1 MGADTST
8 QRADGAAGVVGADGK
23 AVDAAGALTQ
33 RSGGRPIA
41 LVTGASR
48 GIGRAV
54 AKILGRDYHVLVGA
68 TSEEG
73 AAAVVAELPSA
84 EPFVA
89 DVTDPGQLAAAVA
102 RAGLGGADEGAT
114 GGAPDGAGGGVVEG
128 AIGGAPNGA
137 PDGAGRPRLDVLVH
151 SAGIWTK
158 SDIADAD
165 RDEWTRVLDV
175 NVISVVDLTR
185 RLLPA
190 LREAR
195 GTVVAIN
202 SGSGYHSGPGLGLYS
217 ASKFALRAVTDA
229 LREEERGVV
238 RVSSV
243 HPGRVD
249 TDMQVQIMG
258 EDGYDVS
265 KYVHVDSIAAAVRL
279 CVEATDDCIVEEVT
293 VRPRK

>member
-1 MGADTST
+1 MA
-8 QRADGAAGVVGADGK
+8 QRAD
-23 AVDAAGALTQ
+23 
-33 RSGGRPIA
+33 GRPIA

-54 AKILGRDYHVLVGA
+54 AEILGRDHHVLVGA
-68 TSEEG
+68 TTEEG

-89 DVTDPGQLAAAVA
+89 DVTDPDQLAVAVA
-102 RAGLGGADEGAT
+102 RAGLGGDDEGAT
-114 GGAPDGAGGGVVEG
+114 GGAPDGAGGGAGGGATGGAPNGAGGGVVEG
-128 AIGGAPNGA
+128 ATGGAPNGALDGA

-151 SAGIWTK
+151 SAGIWAK

-165 RDEWTRVLDV
+165 RDEWARLLDV

-190 LREAR
+190 LRESR

-258 EDGYDVS
+258 EDGYDGS

-279 CVEATDDCIVEEVT
+279 CVDATDDCIVEEVT

>member
-1 MGADTST
+1 MAGSEAGE
-8 QRADGAAGVVGADGK
+8 AAAG
-23 AVDAAGALTQ
+23 

-48 GIGRAV
+48 GIGRAI
-54 AKILGRDYHVLVGA
+54 ARDLGRDNHVLVGA
-68 TSEEG
+68 TTEEG

-89 DVTDPGQLAAAVA
+89 DVTDPDALAAAVEA
-102 RAGLGGADEGAT
+102 AGFGAGESGGDSGDDAAGEGAGENAAASGS
-114 GGAPDGAGGGVVEG
+114 GGRG
-128 AIGGAPNGA
+128 
-137 PDGAGRPRLDVLVH
+137 GAGRGLDVLVH
-151 SAGIWTK
+151 SAGIWAK
-158 SDIADAD
+158 SNVADAD
-165 RDEWTRVLDV
+165 RDEWSRLLDV
-175 NVISVVDLTR
+175 NVVSVVDLTR

-190 LREAR
+190 LRGAR

-202 SGSGYHSGPGLGLYS
+202 SGSGFKSGPGLGLYS
-217 ASKFALRAVTDA
+217 ASKFALRAITDA
-229 LREEERGVV
+229 LREEERDRV

-249 TDMQVQIMG
+249 TGMQVQIMG
-258 EDGYDVS
+258 ADGYDGS

-279 CVEATDDCIVEEVT
+279 CVDATEDCIVEEVT

>member
-151 SAGIWTK
+151 SAGIWAK

-165 RDEWTRVLDV
+165 RDEWARLLDV

-185 RLLPA
+185 RMLPA
-190 LREAR
+190 LREAG

-217 ASKFALRAVTDA
+217 ASKFALRAVSDA

-249 TDMQVQIMG
+249 TDMQVQIVG
-258 EDGYDVS
+258 EDGYDGS

-279 CVEATDDCIVEEVT
+279 CVDATDDCIVEEVT

>member
-1 MGADTST
+1 MA
-8 QRADGAAGVVGADGK
+8 QRA
-23 AVDAAGALTQ
+23 
-33 RSGGRPIA
+33 GGRPIA

-54 AKILGRDYHVLVGA
+54 AEVLGRDHHVLVGA
-68 TSEEG
+68 TTEEG
-73 AAAVVAELPSA
+73 AEAVVAELPSA

-89 DVTDPGQLAAAVA
+89 DVTDPDQLAAAIA
-102 RAGLGGADEGAT
+102 RAGLGGADEGVDDGVVEVAT
-114 GGAPDGAGGGVVEG
+114 GGAPDGAGGGVV
-128 AIGGAPNGA
+128 
-137 PDGAGRPRLDVLVH
+137 DGATGGTGHPRLDVLVH
-151 SAGIWTK
+151 SAGIWAK

-165 RDEWTRVLDV
+165 RDEWARLLDV

-185 RLLPA
+185 RMLPA

-258 EDGYDVS
+258 EDGYDGS

-279 CVEATDDCIVEEVT
+279 CVDATDDCIVEEVT

>member
-1 MGADTST
+1 MGADSLT
-8 QRADGAAGVVGADGK
+8 QRA
-23 AVDAAGALTQ
+23 
-33 RSGGRPIA
+33 GGRPIA

-54 AKILGRDYHVLVGA
+54 AEVLGRDHHVLVGA
-68 TSEEG
+68 TNEEG
-73 AAAVVAELPSA
+73 AEAVVAALPSA

-89 DVTDPGQLAAAVA
+89 DVTDPDQLAAAVA
-102 RAGLGGADEGAT
+102 RAGLGGADEGTTGGAPDGVVEGAT
-114 GGAPDGAGGGVVEG
+114 GGAPDGAV
-128 AIGGAPNGA
+128 
-137 PDGAGRPRLDVLVH
+137 DGAGHPRLDVLVH
-151 SAGIWTK
+151 SAGIWAK

-165 RDEWTRVLDV
+165 RDEWARLLDV

-190 LREAR
+190 LREAG

-258 EDGYDVS
+258 EDGYDGS

>member
-1 MGADTST
+1 MA
-8 QRADGAAGVVGADGK
+8 QRA
-23 AVDAAGALTQ
+23 
-33 RSGGRPIA
+33 GGRPIA

-54 AKILGRDYHVLVGA
+54 AEVLGRDHHVLVGA
-68 TSEEG
+68 TTEEG
-73 AAAVVAELPSA
+73 AEAVVAELPSA

-89 DVTDPGQLAAAVA
+89 DVTDPDQLAAAIA
-102 RAGLGGADEGAT
+102 RAGLGGADEGVDDGVVEVAT
-114 GGAPDGAGGGVVEG
+114 GGAPDGAVDSAGDGVVKG
-128 AIGGAPNGA
+128 ATGGAPNGA
-137 PDGAGRPRLDVLVH
+137 DGGVVDGATDGTGHPRLDVLVH
-151 SAGIWTK
+151 SAGIWAK

-165 RDEWTRVLDV
+165 RDEWARLLDV

-190 LREAR
+190 LREAG

-249 TDMQVQIMG
+249 TYMQVQIMG
-258 EDGYDVS
+258 EDGYDGS

-279 CVEATDDCIVEEVT
+279 CVDATDDCIVEEVT

>member
-1 MGADTST
+1 MGADSLT
-8 QRADGAAGVVGADGK
+8 QRA
-23 AVDAAGALTQ
+23 
-33 RSGGRPIA
+33 GGRPIA

-54 AKILGRDYHVLVGA
+54 AEVLGRDHHVLVGA
-68 TSEEG
+68 TTEEG
-73 AAAVVAELPSA
+73 AEAVVAELPSA

-89 DVTDPGQLAAAVA
+89 DVTDPDQLAAAIA
-102 RAGLGGADEGAT
+102 RAGLGGADEGVDDGVVEGAT

-128 AIGGAPNGA
+128 AISGAPNGA

-151 SAGIWTK
+151 SAGIWAK

-165 RDEWTRVLDV
+165 RDEWARLLDV

-190 LREAR
+190 LREAG

-258 EDGYDVS
+258 EDGYDGS

>member
-1 MGADTST
+1 MGADSLT
-8 QRADGAAGVVGADGK
+8 QRA
-23 AVDAAGALTQ
+23 
-33 RSGGRPIA
+33 GGRPIA

-54 AKILGRDYHVLVGA
+54 AEVLGRDHHVLVGA
-68 TSEEG
+68 TTEEG
-73 AAAVVAELPSA
+73 AEAVVAALPSA

-89 DVTDPGQLAAAVA
+89 DVTDPDQLAAAVA
-102 RAGLGGADEGAT
+102 RAGLGGADEGVDDGVVEGAT

-128 AIGGAPNGA
+128 AISGAPNGA

-151 SAGIWTK
+151 SAGIWAK

-165 RDEWTRVLDV
+165 RDEWARLLDV

-185 RLLPA
+185 RMLPA
-190 LREAR
+190 LREAG

-258 EDGYDVS
+258 EDGYDGS

-279 CVEATDDCIVEEVT
+279 CVDANDDCIVEEVT

>member
-1 MGADTST
+1 MA
-8 QRADGAAGVVGADGK
+8 QRA
-23 AVDAAGALTQ
+23 
-33 RSGGRPIA
+33 GGRPIA

-54 AKILGRDYHVLVGA
+54 AEVLGRDHHVLVGA
-68 TSEEG
+68 TTEEG
-73 AAAVVAELPSA
+73 AEAVVAELPSA

-89 DVTDPGQLAAAVA
+89 DVTDPDQLAAAIA
-102 RAGLGGADEGAT
+102 RAGLGGADEGVDDGVVEGAT

-128 AIGGAPNGA
+128 AISGAPNGA

-151 SAGIWTK
+151 SAGIWAK

-185 RLLPA
+185 RMLPA
-190 LREAR
+190 LREAG

-258 EDGYDVS
+258 EDGYDGS

-279 CVEATDDCIVEEVT
+279 CVDATDDCIVEEVT

>member
-1 MGADTST
+1 MGASGAGVSGADSNRGGASEAGATAA
-8 QRADGAAGVVGADGK
+8 QRAD
-23 AVDAAGALTQ
+23 
-33 RSGGRPIA
+33 GRPIA
-41 LVTGASR
+41 LITGASR
-48 GIGRAV
+48 GIGRAI
-54 AKILGRDYHVLVGA
+54 ARDLGRDHHVLVGS
-68 TSEEG
+68 TTQEG

-89 DVTDPGQLAAAVA
+89 DVTDPEALAAAIDA
-102 RAGLGGADEGAT
+102 AGLGGEVG
-114 GGAPDGAGGGVVEG
+114 
-128 AIGGAPNGA
+128 I
-137 PDGAGRPRLDVLVH
+137 DVLVH
-151 SAGIWTK
+151 SAGIWAK
-158 SDIADAD
+158 SNVADAD
-165 RDEWTRVLDV
+165 RDEWSRLLDI
-175 NVISVVDLTR
+175 NVVSVVDLTR

-190 LREAR
+190 LRRAR

-202 SGSGYHSGPGLGLYS
+202 SGSGYKSGPGLGLYS

-229 LREEERGVV
+229 LREEERDRV

-258 EDGYDVS
+258 ADGYDGT

-279 CVEATDDCIVEEVT
+279 CVDATEDCIVEEVT

>member
-1 MGADTST
+1 MA
-8 QRADGAAGVVGADGK
+8 QRA
-23 AVDAAGALTQ
+23 
-33 RSGGRPIA
+33 GGRPIA

-54 AKILGRDYHVLVGA
+54 AEVLGRDHHVLVGA
-68 TSEEG
+68 TTEEG
-73 AAAVVAELPSA
+73 AETVVAELPSA

-89 DVTDPGQLAAAVA
+89 DVTDPDQLAAAVA

-128 AIGGAPNGA
+128 AISGAPNGA

-151 SAGIWTK
+151 SAGIWAK

-195 GTVVAIN
+195 GAVVAIN

-217 ASKFALRAVTDA
+217 ASKFALRAVSDA

-258 EDGYDVS
+258 EDGYDGS

-279 CVEATDDCIVEEVT
+279 CVDATDDCIVEEVT

>member
-1 MGADTST
+1 MA
-8 QRADGAAGVVGADGK
+8 QRA
-23 AVDAAGALTQ
+23 
-33 RSGGRPIA
+33 GGRPIA

-54 AKILGRDYHVLVGA
+54 AEVLGRDHHVLVGA
-68 TSEEG
+68 TTEEG
-73 AAAVVAELPSA
+73 AEAVVAELPSA

-89 DVTDPGQLAAAVA
+89 DVTDPDQLAAAIA
-102 RAGLGGADEGAT
+102 RAGLGGADEGVDDGVVEGAT

-128 AIGGAPNGA
+128 AISGAPNGA

-151 SAGIWTK
+151 SAGIWAK

-165 RDEWTRVLDV
+165 RDEWARLLDV

-185 RLLPA
+185 RMLPA

-258 EDGYDVS
+258 EDGYDGS

>member
-1 MGADTST
+1 MA
-8 QRADGAAGVVGADGK
+8 QRA
-23 AVDAAGALTQ
+23 
-33 RSGGRPIA
+33 GGRPIA

-54 AKILGRDYHVLVGA
+54 AEVLGRDHHVLVGA
-68 TSEEG
+68 TTEEG
-73 AAAVVAELPSA
+73 AEAVVAELPSA

-89 DVTDPGQLAAAVA
+89 DVTDPDQLAAAIA
-102 RAGLGGADEGAT
+102 RAGLGGADEGVDDGVVDGAT
-114 GGAPDGAGGGVVEG
+114 GGTGH
-128 AIGGAPNGA
+128 
-137 PDGAGRPRLDVLVH
+137 PRLDVLVH
-151 SAGIWTK
+151 SAGIWAK

-165 RDEWTRVLDV
+165 RDEWARLLDV

-190 LREAR
+190 LREAG

-258 EDGYDVS
+258 EDGYDGS

>member
-1 MGADTST
+1 MA
-8 QRADGAAGVVGADGK
+8 QRA
-23 AVDAAGALTQ
+23 
-33 RSGGRPIA
+33 GGRPIA

-54 AKILGRDYHVLVGA
+54 AEVLGRDHHVLVGA
-68 TSEEG
+68 TTEEG
-73 AAAVVAELPSA
+73 AEAVVAELPSA

-89 DVTDPGQLAAAVA
+89 DVTDPDQLAAAIA
-102 RAGLGGADEGAT
+102 RAGLGGADEGVDDGVVEGAT

-128 AIGGAPNGA
+128 AISGAPNGA

-151 SAGIWTK
+151 SAGIWAK

-165 RDEWTRVLDV
+165 RDEWARLLDV

-185 RLLPA
+185 RMLPA
-190 LREAR
+190 LREAG

-249 TDMQVQIMG
+249 TDMQRAIVAHEG
-258 EDGYDVS
+258 RTYDPETFLAPGSV
-265 KYVHVDSIAAAVRL
+265 
-279 CVEATDDCIVEEVT
+279 ATAIRQALDATPDAHPTEIVL
-293 VRPRK
+293 RPRPR

>member
-1 MGADTST
+1 MT
-8 QRADGAAGVVGADGK
+8 QRA
-23 AVDAAGALTQ
+23 
-33 RSGGRPIA
+33 GGRPIA

-54 AKILGRDYHVLVGA
+54 AEVLGRDHHVLVGA
-68 TSEEG
+68 TNEEG
-73 AAAVVAELPSA
+73 AEAVVAALPSA

-89 DVTDPGQLAAAVA
+89 DVTDPDQLAAAVA
-102 RAGLGGADEGAT
+102 RAGLGGADEGTTGGAPDGVVEGAT
-114 GGAPDGAGGGVVEG
+114 GGAPDGAV
-128 AIGGAPNGA
+128 
-137 PDGAGRPRLDVLVH
+137 DGAGHPRLDVLVH
-151 SAGIWTK
+151 SAGIWAK

-165 RDEWTRVLDV
+165 RDEWARLLDV

-190 LREAR
+190 LREAG

-258 EDGYDVS
+258 EDGYDGS

>member
-1 MGADTST
+1 MA
-8 QRADGAAGVVGADGK
+8 QRA
-23 AVDAAGALTQ
+23 
-33 RSGGRPIA
+33 GGRPIA

-54 AKILGRDYHVLVGA
+54 AEVLGRDHHVLVGA
-68 TSEEG
+68 TTEEG
-73 AAAVVAELPSA
+73 AEAVVAELPSA

-89 DVTDPGQLAAAVA
+89 DVTDPDQLAAAIA
-102 RAGLGGADEGAT
+102 RAGLGGADEGVDDGVVEGAT

-128 AIGGAPNGA
+128 AISGAPNGA

-151 SAGIWTK
+151 SAGIWAK

-165 RDEWTRVLDV
+165 RDEWARLLDV

-185 RLLPA
+185 RMLPA
-190 LREAR
+190 LREAG

-258 EDGYDVS
+258 EDGYDGS

-279 CVEATDDCIVEEVT
+279 CVDATDDCIVEEVT

>member
-1 MGADTST
+1 MA
-8 QRADGAAGVVGADGK
+8 QRA
-23 AVDAAGALTQ
+23 
-33 RSGGRPIA
+33 GGRPIA

-54 AKILGRDYHVLVGA
+54 AEVLGRDHHVLVGA
-68 TSEEG
+68 TTEEG
-73 AAAVVAELPSA
+73 AEAVVAELPSA

-89 DVTDPGQLAAAVA
+89 DVTDPDQLAAAIA
-102 RAGLGGADEGAT
+102 RAGLGGADEGVDDGVVEGAT

-128 AIGGAPNGA
+128 TISGAPNGA

-151 SAGIWTK
+151 SAGIWAK

-258 EDGYDVS
+258 EDGYDGS

-279 CVEATDDCIVEEVT
+279 CVDANDDCIVEEVT

>member
-1 MGADTST
+1 MA
-8 QRADGAAGVVGADGK
+8 QRA
-23 AVDAAGALTQ
+23 
-33 RSGGRPIA
+33 GGRPIA

-54 AKILGRDYHVLVGA
+54 AEVLGRDHHVLVGA
-68 TSEEG
+68 TTEEG
-73 AAAVVAELPSA
+73 AEAVVAELPSA

-89 DVTDPGQLAAAVA
+89 DVTDPDQLAAAIA
-102 RAGLGGADEGAT
+102 RAGLGGADEGVDDGVVEGAT

-128 AIGGAPNGA
+128 AISGAPNGA

-151 SAGIWTK
+151 SAGIWAK

-165 RDEWTRVLDV
+165 RDEWARLLDV

-185 RLLPA
+185 RMLPA
-190 LREAR
+190 LREAG

-258 EDGYDVS
+258 EDGYDGS

-279 CVEATDDCIVEEVT
+279 CVDANDDCIVEEVT

>member
-1 MGADTST
+1 MA
-8 QRADGAAGVVGADGK
+8 QRA
-23 AVDAAGALTQ
+23 
-33 RSGGRPIA
+33 GGRPIA

-54 AKILGRDYHVLVGA
+54 AEVLGRDHHVLVGA
-68 TSEEG
+68 TTEEG
-73 AAAVVAELPSA
+73 AETVVAELPSA

-89 DVTDPGQLAAAVA
+89 DVTDPDQLAAAIA
-102 RAGLGGADEGAT
+102 RAGLGGADEGVDDGVVEGAT

-128 AIGGAPNGA
+128 AISGAPNGA

-151 SAGIWTK
+151 SAGIWAK

-165 RDEWTRVLDV
+165 RDEWARLLDV

-185 RLLPA
+185 RMLPA

-258 EDGYDVS
+258 EDGYDGS

-279 CVEATDDCIVEEVT
+279 CVDATDDCIVEEVT

>member
-1 MGADTST
+1 MGADSLT
-8 QRADGAAGVVGADGK
+8 QRA
-23 AVDAAGALTQ
+23 
-33 RSGGRPIA
+33 GGRPIA

-54 AKILGRDYHVLVGA
+54 AEVLGRDHHVLVGA
-68 TSEEG
+68 TNEEG
-73 AAAVVAELPSA
+73 AEAVVAALPSA

-89 DVTDPGQLAAAVA
+89 DVTDPDQLAAAVA
-102 RAGLGGADEGAT
+102 RAGLGGADEGTT
-114 GGAPDGAGGGVVEG
+114 GGAPDGVVEG
-128 AIGGAPNGA
+128 ATG
-137 PDGAGRPRLDVLVH
+137 GAGRPRLDVLVH
-151 SAGIWTK
+151 SAGIWAK

-165 RDEWTRVLDV
+165 RDEWARLLDV

-190 LREAR
+190 LREAG

-258 EDGYDVS
+258 EDGYDGS

>member
-1 MGADTST
+1 MGAG
-8 QRADGAAGVVGADGK
+8 RGGAGVGAGLDGAGDVSD
-23 AVDAAGALTQ
+23 DRFAAGDVSA
-33 RSGGRPIA
+33 RGGRPIA

-54 AKILGRDYHVLVGA
+54 AKNLGRDHHVLVGA
-68 TSEEG
+68 TTEEG
-73 AAAVVAELPSA
+73 AAAVVAELESA
-84 EPFVA
+84 EAFVA
-89 DVTDPGQLAAAVA
+89 DLTDPAAVAAAIA
-102 RAGLGGADEGAT
+102 RAGLDGGDVAE
-114 GGAPDGAGGGVVEG
+114 
-128 AIGGAPNGA
+128 
-137 PDGAGRPRLDVLVH
+137 GRPAADGGDSTAQRRSLDVLVH
-151 SAGIWTK
+151 SAGIWAK

-165 RDEWTRVLDV
+165 RDAWARLLDI

-185 RLLPA
+185 RTLPA

-238 RVSSV
+238 RVSSI

-258 EDGYDVS
+258 ADGYDGS

-279 CVEATDDCIVEEVT
+279 AVDATDDCIVEEVS
-293 VRPRK
+293 VRPRR

>member
-1 MGADTST
+1 MA
-8 QRADGAAGVVGADGK
+8 QRA
-23 AVDAAGALTQ
+23 
-33 RSGGRPIA
+33 GGRPIA

-54 AKILGRDYHVLVGA
+54 AEVLGRDHHVLVGA
-68 TSEEG
+68 TTEEG
-73 AAAVVAELPSA
+73 AEAVVAELPSA

-89 DVTDPGQLAAAVA
+89 DVTDPDQLAAAIA
-102 RAGLGGADEGAT
+102 RAGLGGADEGVDDGVVEVAT
-114 GGAPDGAGGGVVEG
+114 GGAPDGAVDSAGDGVVKG
-128 AIGGAPNGA
+128 ATGGAPNGA
-137 PDGAGRPRLDVLVH
+137 DGGVVDGATDGTGHPRLDVLVH
-151 SAGIWTK
+151 SAGIWAK

-165 RDEWTRVLDV
+165 RDEWARLLDV

-190 LREAR
+190 LREAG

-217 ASKFALRAVTDA
+217 ASKFALRAVTAA

-258 EDGYDVS
+258 EDGYDGS

>member
-1 MGADTST
+1 MA
-8 QRADGAAGVVGADGK
+8 QRA
-23 AVDAAGALTQ
+23 
-33 RSGGRPIA
+33 GGRSIA

-54 AKILGRDYHVLVGA
+54 AEVLGRDHHVLVGA
-68 TSEEG
+68 TTEEG
-73 AAAVVAELPSA
+73 AEAVVAELPSA

-89 DVTDPGQLAAAVA
+89 DVTDPDQLAAAIA
-102 RAGLGGADEGAT
+102 RAGLGGADEGVDDGVVDGATDGAPDGVVEGAT
-114 GGAPDGAGGGVVEG
+114 GGAPDGAV
-128 AIGGAPNGA
+128 
-137 PDGAGRPRLDVLVH
+137 DGATGGTGHPRLDVLVH
-151 SAGIWTK
+151 SAGIWAK

-165 RDEWTRVLDV
+165 RDEWARLLDV

-185 RLLPA
+185 RMLPA
-190 LREAR
+190 LREAG

-258 EDGYDVS
+258 EDGYDGS

-279 CVEATDDCIVEEVT
+279 CVDATDDCIVEEVT

>member
-1 MGADTST
+1 MT
-8 QRADGAAGVVGADGK
+8 QRA
-23 AVDAAGALTQ
+23 
-33 RSGGRPIA
+33 GGRPIA

-54 AKILGRDYHVLVGA
+54 AEVLGRDHHVLVGA
-68 TSEEG
+68 TTEEG
-73 AAAVVAELPSA
+73 AEAVVAELPSA

-89 DVTDPGQLAAAVA
+89 DVTDPDQLAAAIA
-102 RAGLGGADEGAT
+102 RAGLGGADEGVDDGVVEGAT

-128 AIGGAPNGA
+128 AISGAPNGA

-151 SAGIWTK
+151 SAGIWAK

-258 EDGYDVS
+258 EDGYDGS

-279 CVEATDDCIVEEVT
+279 CVDATDDCIVEEVT

>member
-1 MGADTST
+1 MA
-8 QRADGAAGVVGADGK
+8 QRA
-23 AVDAAGALTQ
+23 
-33 RSGGRPIA
+33 GGRPIA

-54 AKILGRDYHVLVGA
+54 AEVLGRDHHVLVGA
-68 TSEEG
+68 TTEEG
-73 AAAVVAELPSA
+73 AEAVVAELPSA

-89 DVTDPGQLAAAVA
+89 DVTDPDQLAAAIA
-102 RAGLGGADEGAT
+102 RAGLGGADEGVDDGVVEGAT
-114 GGAPDGAGGGVVEG
+114 GGAPDGAGGGVVDG
-128 AIGGAPNGA
+128 ATGGAPNGA
-137 PDGAGRPRLDVLVH
+137 DGGVVDGATDGTGHPRLDVLVH
-151 SAGIWTK
+151 SAGIWAK

-165 RDEWTRVLDV
+165 RDEWARLLDV

-185 RLLPA
+185 RMLPA

-258 EDGYDVS
+258 EDGYDGS

-279 CVEATDDCIVEEVT
+279 CVDATDDCIVEEVT

>member
-1 MGADTST
+1 MA
-8 QRADGAAGVVGADGK
+8 QRA
-23 AVDAAGALTQ
+23 
-33 RSGGRPIA
+33 GGRPIA

-54 AKILGRDYHVLVGA
+54 AEVLGRDHHVLVGA
-68 TSEEG
+68 TNEEG
-73 AAAVVAELPSA
+73 AEAVVAALPSA

-89 DVTDPGQLAAAVA
+89 DVTDPDQLAAAIA
-102 RAGLGGADEGAT
+102 RAGLGGADEGVDDGVVEVAT
-114 GGAPDGAGGGVVEG
+114 GGAPDGAVDSAGDGVVKG
-128 AIGGAPNGA
+128 ATGGAPNGA
-137 PDGAGRPRLDVLVH
+137 DGGVVDGATDGTGHPRLDVLVH
-151 SAGIWTK
+151 SAGIWAK

-165 RDEWTRVLDV
+165 RDEWARLLDV

-190 LREAR
+190 LREAG

-258 EDGYDVS
+258 EDGYDGS

>member
-1 MGADTST
+1 MA
-8 QRADGAAGVVGADGK
+8 QRA
-23 AVDAAGALTQ
+23 
-33 RSGGRPIA
+33 GGRPIA

-54 AKILGRDYHVLVGA
+54 AEVLGRDHHVLVGA
-68 TSEEG
+68 TTEEG
-73 AAAVVAELPSA
+73 AEAVVAELPSA

-89 DVTDPGQLAAAVA
+89 DVTDPDQLAAAIA
-102 RAGLGGADEGAT
+102 RAGLGGVDEGVDDGVVEGAT

-128 AIGGAPNGA
+128 AISGAPNGA

-151 SAGIWTK
+151 SAGIWAK

-165 RDEWTRVLDV
+165 RDEWARLLDV

-185 RLLPA
+185 RMLPA
-190 LREAR
+190 LREAG

-258 EDGYDVS
+258 EDGYDGS

>member
-1 MGADTST
+1 MA
-8 QRADGAAGVVGADGK
+8 QRA
-23 AVDAAGALTQ
+23 
-33 RSGGRPIA
+33 GGRPIA

-54 AKILGRDYHVLVGA
+54 AEVLGRDHHVLVGA
-68 TSEEG
+68 TTEEG
-73 AAAVVAELPSA
+73 AEAVVAELPSA

-89 DVTDPGQLAAAVA
+89 DVTDPDQLAAAIA
-102 RAGLGGADEGAT
+102 RAGLGGVDEGV
-114 GGAPDGAGGGVVEG
+114 DDGVVEG
-128 AIGGAPNGA
+128 ATGGA

-151 SAGIWTK
+151 SAGIWAK

-165 RDEWTRVLDV
+165 RDEWARLLDV

-185 RLLPA
+185 RMLPA
-190 LREAR
+190 LREAG

-258 EDGYDVS
+258 EDGYDGS

>member
-151 SAGIWTK
+151 SAGIWAK

-217 ASKFALRAVTDA
+217 ASKFALRAVSDA

-258 EDGYDVS
+258 EDGYDGS

-279 CVEATDDCIVEEVT
+279 CVDATDDCIVEEVT

>member
-1 MGADTST
+1 MA
-8 QRADGAAGVVGADGK
+8 QRA
-23 AVDAAGALTQ
+23 
-33 RSGGRPIA
+33 GGRPIA

-54 AKILGRDYHVLVGA
+54 AEVLGRDHHVLVGA
-68 TSEEG
+68 TTEEG
-73 AAAVVAELPSA
+73 AEAVVAELPSA

-89 DVTDPGQLAAAVA
+89 DVTDPDQLVAAIA
-102 RAGLGGADEGAT
+102 RAGLGGADEGVDDGVVEGAT
-114 GGAPDGAGGGVVEG
+114 GGAPDGADGGVVEG
-128 AIGGAPNGA
+128 AISGAPNGA

-151 SAGIWTK
+151 SAGIWAK

-165 RDEWTRVLDV
+165 RDEWARLLDV

-190 LREAR
+190 LREAG

-258 EDGYDVS
+258 EDGYDGS

>member
-1 MGADTST
+1 MA
-8 QRADGAAGVVGADGK
+8 QRA
-23 AVDAAGALTQ
+23 
-33 RSGGRPIA
+33 GGRPIA

-54 AKILGRDYHVLVGA
+54 AEVLGRDHHVLVGA
-68 TSEEG
+68 TTEEG
-73 AAAVVAELPSA
+73 AEAVVAELPSA

-89 DVTDPGQLAAAVA
+89 DVTDPDQLAAAIA
-102 RAGLGGADEGAT
+102 RAGLGGADEGVDDGVVEGAT

-128 AIGGAPNGA
+128 AISGAPNGA

-151 SAGIWTK
+151 SAGIWAK

-165 RDEWTRVLDV
+165 RDEWARLLDV

-190 LREAR
+190 LREAG

-258 EDGYDVS
+258 EDGYDGS

-279 CVEATDDCIVEEVT
+279 CVDATDDCIVEEVT

>member
-1 MGADTST
+1 MA
-8 QRADGAAGVVGADGK
+8 QRAD
-23 AVDAAGALTQ
+23 
-33 RSGGRPIA
+33 GRPIA

-54 AKILGRDYHVLVGA
+54 AEILGRDHHVLVGA
-68 TSEEG
+68 TTEEG

-89 DVTDPGQLAAAVA
+89 DVTDPDQLAVAVA
-102 RAGLGGADEGAT
+102 RAGLGGDDEGAT
-114 GGAPDGAGGGVVEG
+114 GGAPDGAGGGAGGG
-128 AIGGAPNGA
+128 ATGGAPDGALDGALDGA

-151 SAGIWTK
+151 SAGIWAK

-165 RDEWTRVLDV
+165 RDEWARLLDV

-190 LREAR
+190 LRESR

-258 EDGYDVS
+258 EDGYDGS

-279 CVEATDDCIVEEVT
+279 CVDATDDCIVEEVT

>member
-1 MGADTST
+1 MA
-8 QRADGAAGVVGADGK
+8 QRA
-23 AVDAAGALTQ
+23 
-33 RSGGRPIA
+33 GGRPIA

-54 AKILGRDYHVLVGA
+54 AEVLGRDHHVLVGA
-68 TSEEG
+68 TTEEG
-73 AAAVVAELPSA
+73 AEAVVAELPSA

-89 DVTDPGQLAAAVA
+89 DVTDPDQLAAAIA
-102 RAGLGGADEGAT
+102 RAGLGGADEGV
-114 GGAPDGAGGGVVEG
+114 DDGVVEV
-128 AIGGAPNGA
+128 ATGGAPNGA
-137 PDGAGRPRLDVLVH
+137 DGGVVDGATDGTGHPRLDVLVH
-151 SAGIWTK
+151 SAGIWAK

-165 RDEWTRVLDV
+165 RDEWARLLDV

-190 LREAR
+190 LREAG

-258 EDGYDVS
+258 EDGYDGS